1 MEYSQVV
8 RHRFLVPACKGSNPF
23 TPDYEHPIGSV
34 KNELADDYR
43 GSLFQARNPSPACSK
58 PKVLLFS
65 TFFAKRR
72 ERKERQMAESNPSN
86 QPTCGVE
93 HNTNFGQVLPQI
105 SWPLLNSLFRK
116 SVAGWSDRTPDTREP
131 SPGGMHGSLALHGT
145 KPEAPSP
152 SNLTLHLA
160 RPGPPAQ

>member
-1 MEYSQVV
+1 MLYPRVLARLEFLFEIPFPASSPRSIVQNRPYMEYSQVV

-43 GSLFQARNPSPACSK
+43 GSFFQARNPSPACSK

-65 TFFAKRR
+65 TLFAKRR

-93 HNTNFGQVLPQI
+93 HNTNFGQVLPEI

-116 SVAGWSDRTPDTREP
+116 PVAG
-131 SPGGMHGSLALHGT
+131 
-145 KPEAPSP
+145 
-152 SNLTLHLA
+152 
-160 RPGPPAQ
+160 